1 MRRLS
6 PDTRDGGAEIGG
18 NMTYFLF
25 LTDEELNELTGF
37 TRKAR
42 QIAQLRKMGIPFHIN
57 GCGKPKVTRLAVEGG
72 ISKQP
77 VPQQLGWQSSMQQ
90 PDRKAA

>member
-6 PDTRDGGAEIGG
+6 PDKRDGGAVIGSI
-18 NMTYFLF
+18 MTYFLF
-25 LTDEELNELTGF
+25 LTDEELHELTGF

-57 GCGKPKVTRLAVEGG
+57 GCGKPKVTRSAIEGG
-72 ISKQP
+72 IMRQP
-77 VPQQLGWQSSMQQ
+77 AQQRLAWQSAMQQ
-90 PDRKAA
+90 PERKAA